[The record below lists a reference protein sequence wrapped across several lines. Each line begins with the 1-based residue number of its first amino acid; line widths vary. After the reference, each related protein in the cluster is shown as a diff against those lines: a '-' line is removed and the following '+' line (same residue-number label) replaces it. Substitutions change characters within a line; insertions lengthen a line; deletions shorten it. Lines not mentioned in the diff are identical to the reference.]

1 MRLDSSR
8 RSPIALALLALLAAM
23 AMLVA
28 TGCGGDDDNGD
39 GPTTTTGAGAD
50 PALVA
55 DVKAA
60 AEGATGATLSE
71 TAPPDG
77 AADAGIGATL
87 TSGPDSQNGQRIVI
101 AIGTGDRPNA
111 VSEEMKAELG
121 ALAAFD
127 VDTSS
132 SELGWGTKVIRGL
145 DTPIYIVYFAE
156 ATTPEELDQV
166 DKSDELKQAMT
177 EFGYVD

>member
-1 MRLDSSR
+1 MMRPT
-8 RSPIALALLALLAAM
+8 RSPIALTLAAVLAAVALLAA
-23 AMLVA
+23 A
-28 TGCGGDDDNGD
+28 GCGGDDNG
-39 GPTTTTGAGAD
+39 GGTTTVGTVD

-60 AEGATGATLSE
+60 AEEATGATLTE
-71 TAPPDG
+71 TAPPEG
-77 AADAGIGATL
+77 ATDAGIGATL
-87 TSGPDSQNGQRIVI
+87 TSGAEAQNGQRIVI

-121 ALAAFD
+121 DLAGFD

-132 SELGWGTKVIRGL
+132 SDLGWGTKVIRGL
-145 DTPIYIVYFAE
+145 DSPVYIVYFAE
-156 ATTPEELDQV
+156 APTQEELAQV
-166 DKSDELKQAMT
+166 DRSDELKQAMT